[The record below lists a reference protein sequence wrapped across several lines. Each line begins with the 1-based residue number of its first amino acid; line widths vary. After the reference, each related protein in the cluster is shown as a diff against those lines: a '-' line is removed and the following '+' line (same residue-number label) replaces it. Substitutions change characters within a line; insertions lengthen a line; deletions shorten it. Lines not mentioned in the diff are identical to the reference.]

1 MTRMTAP
8 WGPPIDVLPLLVR
21 EEQALIGVLSDLRT
35 PEWALPALGEWT
47 VHDLTAHIL
56 GLKLR
61 RLSRDRDGHLGE
73 GTSWVSACRQLSPEV
88 LFAMLVD
95 STTQLTELWKHRD
108 LDEPAAAPTWLTV
121 ARDYT
126 EQWVLQQQI
135 REAVEAPLLDEPE
148 FRTPVVDTLLRSLP
162 QTLRAVPARA
172 GRQVACS
179 VEGAGRWT
187 LRATSVGWT
196 IDRGAATSRSPLA
209 ALATD
214 ADALWRLCSGTLPAA
229 EADARVQVSGDPAV
243 CEILLSLRAREPFT
257 ADAAPA
263 S

>member
-1 MTRMTAP
+1 MTAP

-35 PEWALPALGEWT
+35 PEWALPASGEWT
-47 VHDLTAHIL
+47 VHDLTADIL
-56 GLKLR
+56 GRKLR
-61 RLSRDRDGHLGE
+61 RLSRDRDGHFAE

-108 LDEPAAAPTWLTV
+108 LDEPTATPLWLTV
-121 ARDYT
+121 ARDYA

-135 REAVEAPLLDEPE
+135 REAVDAPLLDEPE
-148 FRTPVVDTLLRSLP
+148 FRTPVVDTFLRSLP
-162 QTLRAVPARA
+162 QLVREVPARA

-187 LRATSVGWT
+187 LRATGAGWT
-196 IDRGAATSRSPLA
+196 IDRGAATSRAPLA

-214 ADALWRLCSGTLPAA
+214 ADAFWRWCSGMLP
-229 EADARVQVSGDPAV
+229 EADARVRLSGDPAV
-243 CEILLSLRAREPFT
+243 CEILLSLGARCRARS
-257 ADAAPA
+257 ASPA
-263 S
+263 GLLP

>member
-35 PEWALPALGEWT
+35 PEWALPAHGEWT
-47 VHDLTAHIL
+47 VHDVTAHIL

-61 RLSRDRDGHLGE
+61 RLSRDRDGHFAD

-108 LDEPAAAPTWLTV
+108 LDKPAEAPLWLTV
-121 ARDYT
+121 ARDYA
-126 EQWVLQQQI
+126 EQWVLHQQV

-148 FRTPVVDTLLRSLP
+148 FRTPVVDTFLRSLP
-162 QTLRAVPARA
+162 QTLRPVTARA

-187 LRATSVGWT
+187 VRATAAGWT

-209 ALATD
+209 SMTTD
-214 ADALWRLCSGTLPAA
+214 ADAFWRLCSGTLPAA
-229 EADARVQVSGDPAV
+229 EASTRVRLSGDPAV
-243 CEILLSLRAREPFT
+243 CEILLSLRA
-257 ADAAPA
+257 PA
-263 S
+263 G

>member
-1 MTRMTAP
+1 MTAP

-35 PEWALPALGEWT
+35 PEWARPALGEWT
-47 VHDLTAHIL
+47 VHDLAAHVL

-61 RLSRDRDGHLGE
+61 RLSRDRDGHFAD

-108 LDEPAAAPTWLTV
+108 LDEPAAAPLWLTV
-121 ARDYT
+121 ARDYA

-135 REAVEAPLLDEPE
+135 REAAAAPLLDDPE
-148 FRTPVVDTLLRSLP
+148 FRTPVVDTFLRSLP
-162 QTLRAVPARA
+162 QALRAVTARA
-172 GRQVACS
+172 GRQVTCS

-187 LRATSVGWT
+187 LRATAVGWT
-196 IDRGAATSRSPLA
+196 IDRGAARSRSPLA
-209 ALATD
+209 SLATD
-214 ADALWRLCSGTLPAA
+214 ADAFWRWCSGTLPAA
-229 EADARVQVSGDPAV
+229 EASARVQVSGDPAV
-243 CEILLSLRAREPFT
+243 CEILRGRGGRGCLSRFSPR
-257 ADAAPA
+257 
-263 S
+263 

>member
-1 MTRMTAP
+1 MTAP

-35 PEWALPALGEWT
+35 PEWTLPALGEWT
-47 VHDLTAHIL
+47 VHDLTADIL
-56 GLKLR
+56 GRKLR
-61 RLSRDRDGHLGE
+61 RLSRDRDGHFAD

-108 LDEPAAAPTWLTV
+108 LDEPAGMPLWLTV
-121 ARDYT
+121 ARDYS

-135 REAVEAPLLDEPE
+135 REAVAAPLLDEPE
-148 FRTPVVDTLLRSLP
+148 FRTPVVDTFLRSLP
-162 QTLRAVPARA
+162 QTLRPVTARA

-187 LRATSVGWT
+187 LRATGAGWA

-209 ALATD
+209 SLSTD
-214 ADALWRLCSGTLPAA
+214 ADTFWRWCSGALPDAG
-229 EADARVQVSGDPAV
+229 ARVQVSGDPAV
-243 CEILLSLRAREPFT
+243 CEILLSLRAG
-257 ADAAPA
+257 
-263 S
+263 

>member
-1 MTRMTAP
+1 MTAP

-56 GLKLR
+56 GLKLT
-61 RLSRDRDGHLGE
+61 RLSRDRDGHFAD

-88 LFAMLVD
+88 LFAMFVD

-108 LDEPAAAPTWLTV
+108 LDEPAAAPLWLTV
-121 ARDYT
+121 ARDYA
-126 EQWVLQQQI
+126 EQWVHQQQI

-148 FRTPVVDTLLRSLP
+148 FRTPVVDTFLRSLP
-162 QTLRAVPARA
+162 QTLRTVTARA
-172 GRQVACS
+172 GRQVAFS

-187 LRATSVGWT
+187 VHATAVGWT
-196 IDRGAATSRSPLA
+196 IDRAAATSRSPLA
-209 ALATD
+209 SLATD
-214 ADALWRLCSGTLPAA
+214 ADSFWRLCSGTLPAA
-229 EADARVQVSGDPAV
+229 EVSTRVRLSGDPAV
-243 CEILLSLRAREPFT
+243 CEVLLGLRGRECLSRLEPG
-257 ADAAPA
+257 
-263 S
+263 